1 MKTKTNFVVYLNKN
15 NKIYDITKQ
24 VTTLSIDII
33 SNDIINSVI
42 TVYTIHHFIKLPVI
56 YTKINSENITL
67 ILDGN
72 FLIDYLF
79 EELIK

>member
-42 TVYTIHHFIKLPVI
+42 TVYTIHNFIKLPVI